1 MLAVPP
7 GRAEKSLNNAGTEAF
22 NTQTDNSL
30 LPYHHFGT
38 VTSQAALYFAVSIS
52 LCDHFWDINLSTVNS
67 SEPTVSTCY
76 KLFDQIQGQSTEQ
89 EQVSLESHS
98 ASAALVCPRAPTPT
112 SSSPWP
118 FRLPGSGNSNPTAQ
132 KSHTLNIPNLLQHK
146 LLFYNTSCS
155 LSPAPRLLWRVCSSL
170 LPLSAQPWLCTA
182 PHCTCVV
189 AKYCNTLPREAW
201 DMCLI
206 NTSMVQV
213 AGEATK
219 PESLQLHF

>member
-1 MLAVPP
+1 MLAVRP
-7 GRAEKSLNNAGTEAF
+7 GRAEKSLNKAGTEAF

-38 VTSQAALYFAVSIS
+38 VTSQAALHFAGSIS

-76 KLFDQIQGQSTEQ
+76 KLFDQIQGQSIEQ

-112 SSSPWP
+112 SSSPGP
-118 FRLPGSGNSNPTAQ
+118 SGSQGQATATQ
-132 KSHTLNIPNLLQHK
+132 LHRNHTHWTSQT
-146 LLFYNTSCS
+146 FCNTSCS

-170 LPLSAQPWLCTA
+170 LPLTAQPWLCTA

-189 AKYCNTLPREAW
+189 AKYCNTLPRKAW